1 MELTINKLIAQD
13 IINFGMDQTSQF
25 SYVVDLNSYLKNYD
39 DKSKRYI
46 IENIDDI
53 KTAIEQNESVAE
65 LVVNKEDDNIEFD
78 MVFYW
83 GYLLN
88 SLEKLVSD
96 TAIKNNIDLD
106 FEQVR
111 EVADNLVNKDSFNE
125 ELLNQLN
132 HYGTEKTGVEIPL

>member
-78 MVFYW
+78 IVFYW

>member
-13 IINFGMDQTSQF
+13 IINFGMDQTTQF

-39 DKSKRYI
+39 DKSKKYI